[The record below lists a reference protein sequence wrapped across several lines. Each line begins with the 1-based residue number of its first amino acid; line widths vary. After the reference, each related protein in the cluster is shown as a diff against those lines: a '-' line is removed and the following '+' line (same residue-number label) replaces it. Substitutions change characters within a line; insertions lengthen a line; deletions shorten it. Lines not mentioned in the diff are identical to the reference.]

1 MLVVDI
7 LTKLE
12 KWMNLACCIGS
23 WYVSLW
29 HVNVA
34 HHCVCDVAH
43 TMLQCV
49 MVALNSI
56 APTKED

>member
-1 MLVVDI
+1 MLVADI

-12 KWMNLACCIGS
+12 KLMNLACCI
-23 WYVSLW
+23 VCSLW

-34 HHCVCDVAH
+34 HRCVCDVAH
-43 TMLQCV
+43 NLLQCV

-56 APTKED
+56 APTEDD